1 MYMYVASYPG
11 PFPGFCHTVSNHKVD
26 GGKALSVN
34 EAMFVCV
41 YVSLIFRPQPQVWEW
56 DKLV

>member
-1 MYMYVASYPG
+1 MYMYVAPYPG

-34 EAMFVCV
+34 EAMFV

>member
-1 MYMYVASYPG
+1 MYMYVASYSG
-11 PFPGFCHTVSNHKVD
+11 PFPGFCHAVSNHKVD
-26 GGKALSVN
+26 GGRALSVN